1 MFFHLIS
8 HKPIFAPRI
17 NDGSFVFQDQTGG
30 VYRLGVD
37 DGKLLWY
44 GGQPGLPLGVLDE
57 NCHLFYGIFQYFQVF
72 LMGSNGFAEDESR
85 LMTESFLGISFR
97 SISKLWQ
104 FQGGSY

>member
-1 MFFHLIS
+1 M
-8 HKPIFAPRI
+8 
-17 NDGSFVFQDQTGG
+17 FQDQTGG
-30 VYRLGVD
+30 VYRLKVN

-57 NCHLFYGIFQYFQVF
+57 NCHLFFGIFSIFRIF
-72 LMGSNGFAEDESR
+72 LMGSNGFAEDER

-104 FQGGSY
+104 FQGGIYIDILRQA